1 MEMVAIEVVVPA
13 ELLERL
19 TMAAAEAGVP
29 VGDYISLQLAK
40 SQLESE

>member
-1 MEMVAIEVVVPA
+1 MEMVKIEVVVPA
-13 ELLERL
+13 DLLDRL
-19 TMAAAEAGVP
+19 MIAAAEAGVP